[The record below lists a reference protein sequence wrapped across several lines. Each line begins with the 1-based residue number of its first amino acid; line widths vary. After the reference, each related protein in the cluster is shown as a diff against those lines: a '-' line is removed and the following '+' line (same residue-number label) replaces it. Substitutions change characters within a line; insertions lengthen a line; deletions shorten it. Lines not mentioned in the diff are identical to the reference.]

1 MYDMTLAE
9 AEADA
14 AFDAFV
20 AQHDST
26 TDGMFT
32 VYAGNKAG
40 GEDLIITTRSL
51 FLAAEW
57 ANAMHE
63 CNRMVYIM
71 QSTWHVMEY
80 PIHL

>member
-1 MYDMTLAE
+1 MYDMTRAE

-32 VYAGNKAG
+32 VYADNRDG
-40 GEDLIITTRSL
+40 GIDPIVTTRSL
-51 FLAAEW
+51 SLAAEW
-57 ANAMHE
+57 ANAMRE
-63 CNRMVYIM
+63 CNRMVYIT
-71 QSTWHVMEY
+71 QGTWNGMEY